1 MKHDSKYLTNQLT
14 RRIDGDE
21 RYTPVTDCLG
31 KYIRL
36 LMNRAVARFV
46 PR

>member
-1 MKHDSKYLTNQLT
+1 MKHDSKYLINQLT

-31 KYIRL
+31 TNIRL
-36 LMNRAVARFV
+36 LMNHAVARFV
-46 PR
+46 RR